1 MITARWGRQ
10 LTAEQGCPE
19 LLVLGSAGAHTMEG
33 LLHCCC
39 YLESNF
45 YGRPTLGKPTR
56 SENMKRRAEAVLT
69 GEMRYKPPTSG
80 GISLRKGMSI
90 F

>member
-1 MITARWGRQ
+1 
-10 LTAEQGCPE
+10 
-19 LLVLGSAGAHTMEG
+19 MEG
-33 LLHCCC
+33 LLHCC

-45 YGRPTLGKPTR
+45 YGGQTLGRPTR
-56 SENMKRRAEAVLT
+56 SENMKGRAGAVLT

-80 GISLRKGMSI
+80 GISIRKGMSI